1 MNQGIYHIESF
12 QISCVNLCFLLLLF
26 VLTGCTRQPAPPKTF
41 SVMTYNVQQYALRDR
56 DGDGESLEPKPQ
68 DECDAVVALIAEA
81 RPDVLLLQEMG
92 GPIIFAEFQRA
103 LNAAGLSY
111 PYSEL
116 LQRGRFDE
124 NLALLSCYPIVSV
137 QNRTNDW
144 YSIGAAKVAVA
155 RGFLD
160 VDIQV
165 NPQYRFRLLGAHL
178 KSKVYS
184 PLGQTEMRR
193 NEARLL
199 NKAVRDILDEN
210 PGINLLVAG
219 DMNDDYASAALREVA
234 GRRGG
239 KLTDLRP
246 VDSVGDAWT
255 CFRSSTDSFS
265 RFDYLFVSEGMEPE
279 VVKDQTRVVR
289 DPLTYKASDHRPVI
303 GVFRAEDLF

>member
-1 MNQGIYHIESF
+1 MRP
-12 QISCVNLCFLLLLF
+12 VLCQFERQSICFAVFALLF
-26 VLTGCTRQPAPPKTF
+26 FIAGCGRLLEADSTF

-56 DGDGESLEPKPQ
+56 DGDGEGLESKPQ
-68 DECDAVVALIAEA
+68 DECDAVVALITKA

-92 GPIIFAEFQRA
+92 DSVIFEEFQEA
-103 LNAAGLSY
+103 LNVAGLSY

-116 LQRGRFDE
+116 LQRGRFDA
-124 NLALLSCYPIVSV
+124 NLALLSRYPIVSV
-137 QNRTNDW
+137 QHRTNDW
-144 YSIGAAKVAVA
+144 YSVGAAKVSVA

-255 CFRSSTDSFS
+255 CFSSSTDSFS
-265 RFDYLFVSEGMEPE
+265 RFDYLFVSEGMLPE
-279 VVKDQTRVVR
+279 VVKEQTRVVR
-289 DPLTYKASDHRPVI
+289 DPLTYKASDHRPVM
-303 GVFRAEDLF
+303 GVFRADD